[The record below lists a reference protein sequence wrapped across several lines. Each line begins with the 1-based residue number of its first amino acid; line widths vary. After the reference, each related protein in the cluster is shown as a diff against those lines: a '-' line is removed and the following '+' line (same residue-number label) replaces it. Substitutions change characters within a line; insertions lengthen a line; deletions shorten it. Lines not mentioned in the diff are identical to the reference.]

1 MGPETFNQIYYIFIL
16 PKNKPMKLHLTPLV
30 LLLILFI
37 STLTPSCSETEE
49 RYYFELKIFRYDTDT
64 QEARLDDY
72 LESAYLPALHRAG
85 INQVGVFKLR
95 EQGNETENA
104 ILILVPYSSL
114 GEYIGLPA
122 ELKSDKEYLE
132 AGNDYIEAP
141 YDNPPYSR
149 IETILLKAFSETPR
163 LTPPQLESPR
173 TGRVY
178 ELRSY
183 QGPTELLCERKV
195 EMFNSGE
202 AALFRELEFNP
213 VFFGEVISSS
223 RMPHLMYMTAH
234 ADTTVQKEHW
244 KAFSSSPKWQ
254 EMNQVERYKNTVSN
268 ITKYMLY
275 PTPYSDY

>member
-1 MGPETFNQIYYIFIL
+1 
-16 PKNKPMKLHLTPLV
+16 MKHYLSPLV
-30 LLLILFI
+30 LLLVMFI
-37 STLTPSCSETEE
+37 STLTPACSETEE
-49 RYYFELKIFRYDTDT
+49 RDYFELKIFHYDTDA

-85 INQVGVFKLR
+85 ISQVGVFKPR
-95 EQGNETENA
+95 EQGNETENT

-114 GEYIGLPA
+114 GKYTGQPS
-122 ELKSDKEYLE
+122 ELKSDKEYLA

-141 YDNPPYSR
+141 HDNPPYLR
-149 IETILLKAFSETPR
+149 IETILLRAFSGTPH

-173 TGRVY
+173 NDRVY

-183 QGPTELLCERKV
+183 QSPTELLHERKV

-202 AALFRELEFNP
+202 AALFRELGFNP

-223 RMPHLMYMTAH
+223 KMPHLMYMTAH

-254 EMNQVERYKNTVSN
+254 EMNNMERYKNTVSN
-268 ITKYMLY
+268 ITKYTLY